1 MKVLEIKVLWKIAE
15 ELDLSL
21 ELLMKAA
28 DYNQAAYMFKQNE
41 SSLDSKSTKY
51 LKNLIEEY
59 RLSQM
64 NLLDDSY

>member
-1 MKVLEIKVLWKIAE
+1 
-15 ELDLSL
+15 
-21 ELLMKAA
+21 MKAA

-59 RLSQM
+59 RLPQM